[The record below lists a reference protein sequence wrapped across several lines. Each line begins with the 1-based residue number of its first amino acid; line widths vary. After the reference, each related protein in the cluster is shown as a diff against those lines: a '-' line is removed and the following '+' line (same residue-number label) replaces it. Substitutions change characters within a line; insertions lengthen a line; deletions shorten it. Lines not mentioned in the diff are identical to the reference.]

1 MLHPLQYTSSY
12 TSKLILIYI
21 LNNNNIILVNGIFQ
35 KSNQLGPIWIN
46 LNYKSVSYTV
56 LFPYYKWL
64 RLDKI
69 GVGKLYEWVW
79 DIFFIFYFITLCIN
93 MCIDRLNDYWISYQS
108 TDSAMHRKVFGP
120 HFLNFELRLPHSL
133 AEN

>member
-46 LNYKSVSYTV
+46 LNYKIVSYTV

-69 GVGKLYEWVW
+69 GVVKLYE
-79 DIFFIFYFITLCIN
+79 C
-93 MCIDRLNDYWISYQS
+93 
-108 TDSAMHRKVFGP
+108 
-120 HFLNFELRLPHSL
+120 
-133 AEN
+133 